1 MHEHERWNYWMLDL
15 GVLYL
20 EEGGVRVGDRRE
32 RREREDV
39 LMFVD
44 LQLIHRTSR
53 KFIKRGV
60 GVPNWRPQ
68 IRMKSY
74 LWSFPLRLVSPL
86 LTAFSLTHTENFC
99 SILTILYI

>member
-39 LMFVD
+39 SMFVD
-44 LQLIHRTSR
+44 LRSYTEQVVNSLRGELAFLIGAL
-53 KFIKRGV
+53 K
-60 GVPNWRPQ
+60 
-68 IRMKSY
+68 Y
-74 LWSFPLRLVSPL
+74 
-86 LTAFSLTHTENFC
+86 A
-99 SILTILYI
+99 